1 MERMILHADI
11 NHCYAN
17 IECLD
22 DPSLRG
28 RPVAVG
34 GDEALR
40 HGIVLAATPEARRC
54 GVKTGQALWQA
65 RQSCPELTVVP
76 PRFER
81 YLEVSRQVR
90 AIYQSYTPQVEPFG
104 LDEAWLD
111 VTGCPGTEG
120 GAVRLADALRRRV
133 REEIGVTVSV
143 GVSFNKPFAKL
154 GSELK
159 KPDAVSEVSR
169 AGFRTQVWPMPV
181 SALLYVGRATTA
193 RLARYG
199 IHTIGAL
206 AQTEPVCLRGWFG
219 KAGDML
225 SRFANGLDAEPVAR
239 ADEARLVRSIGSSV
253 TPPRDL
259 RTLEDA
265 RIVLWTL
272 CEEVSARL
280 YGQGLAARTV
290 QLSLRDTE
298 LFCWQRQTALAQPAQ
313 FSGELCRAATEL
325 LARSHDWRRPL
336 RSLGV
341 RAMALEAA
349 DAPVQLSLFD
359 DGARR
364 EKRARLERAVLQARA
379 RCGPA
384 AVRRAV
390 TLLDPSLAGLPAAA
404 AQPTAFSCMHGA

>member
-11 NHCYAN
+11 NYCYAN

-22 DPSLRG
+22 EPRLRG

-34 GDEALR
+34 GEEALR

-65 RQSCPELTVVP
+65 RQCCPELTVVP
-76 PRFER
+76 PRFDR

-90 AIYQSYTPQVEPFG
+90 AIYRGYTPQVEPFG

-111 VTGCPGTEG
+111 VTGCPGAAG
-120 GAVRLADALRRRV
+120 GAARLADELRRRV
-133 REEIGVTVSV
+133 HEEIGVTVSV

-169 AGFRTQVWPMPV
+169 AGFRAQIWPLPA
-181 SALLYVGRATTA
+181 SALLYVGRATAA

-206 AQTEPVCLRGWFG
+206 AQTEPACLRRWFG
-219 KAGDML
+219 KNGDML
-225 SRFANGLDAEPVAR
+225 SRYANGLDAEPVAL
-239 ADEARLVRSIGSSV
+239 ADEARAVHSVGSSV

-259 RTLEDA
+259 RTPEDA

-280 YGQGLAARTV
+280 YAQGLAARGV
-290 QLSLRDTE
+290 QLSLRGVD
-298 LFCWQRQTALAQPAQ
+298 LIWRQRQAPLAQPAR
-313 FSGELCRAATEL
+313 FSGELCHAALPL
-325 LARSHDWRRPL
+325 LAEHDWRQPL

-341 RAMALEAA
+341 RAMALESA
-349 DAPVQLSLFD
+349 DAPRQLSLFD

-364 EKRARLERAVLQARA
+364 EKRARLEQAVLAARA

-390 TLLDPSLAGLPAAA
+390 TLLDPALAGLPSAA
-404 AQPTAFSCMHGA
+404 AQPTAFSCLHGG